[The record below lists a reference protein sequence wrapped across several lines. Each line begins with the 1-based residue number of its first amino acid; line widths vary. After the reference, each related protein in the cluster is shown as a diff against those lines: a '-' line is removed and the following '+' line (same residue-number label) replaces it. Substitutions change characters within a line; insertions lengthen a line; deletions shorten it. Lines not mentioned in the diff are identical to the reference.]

1 MTSWIFISHA
11 CDMQHVR
18 RSIFLSGTFFEHFD
32 TLFLNN
38 RITGWHVVGKSSWEI
53 REVGECW
60 IVWSWKY
67 IIQVRNIWTKWE
79 KISIGTINENN
90 LRTIF
95 PTPRFFQLLDLSNYT
110 QARTILQL
118 QGEFSN
124 LILNSRTFGLLNS
137 SRLFNYNGILIITL
151 TCLMRVGLQDKE
163 FEFYSP

>member
-1 MTSWIFISHA
+1 MDFYFT
-11 CDMQHVR
+11 CMHVR
-18 RSIFLSGTFFEHFD
+18 RSIFLSGTFRTFWYFISKEQNFRL
-32 TLFLNN
+32 TC
-38 RITGWHVVGKSSWEI
+38 SWEI